1 MPSLTA
7 RLIASLFRMTGSLR
21 KRYSDGPDFQKF
33 IEQSRAEQ
41 QYPDAKIRKRLDVRE
56 SSYEGRKIIRI
67 APRDRPVA
75 GHMLYWHGGGYV
87 YPAVDI
93 HWKFLAHMA
102 EKHGIVTTAPR
113 NRN

>member
-41 QYPDAKIRKRLDVRE
+41 QYPDAKMRKRLDVRE
-56 SSYEGRKIIRI
+56 SSYEGRKIFRI
-67 APRDRPVA
+67 AHLGYADTFDAITAIAGIEMVLKGLGHPVKLGTGVGA
-75 GHMLYWHGGGYV
+75 AQEILM
-87 YPAVDI
+87 
-93 HWKFLAHMA
+93 K
-102 EKHGIVTTAPR
+102 
-113 NRN
+113 